1 MSAPFVHLHLHS
13 EYSLADS
20 TIRIAELVKRCVAL
34 GQPAV
39 ALTDIDNLFA
49 TVKFYKAAEA
59 AGLKPIIGADI
70 GLADGNEAASR
81 MTLLCR
87 DRSGYLTLS
96 RLLSR
101 AWMEGHRV
109 DGVVVRPQWLREDN
123 GGLFALAGR
132 HSLAGRLATSSRH
145 ELAEAWLA
153 DWQGS
158 FGDRLHLELTRTG
171 RDGEEAFNTFALHAA
186 TKRGIAVIASNDA
199 RFLDADG
206 FEAHEARVCISTGR
220 VLDDPKRPKD
230 YSPEQYLKSSQQMA
244 ELFADIPDAIS
255 NAVALATRCNVELKL
270 GQYALPAFPVPSE
283 HTIESWLRKQS
294 REGLARRLEKAPLAQ
309 GKSREVYDARLETE
323 LGVILTMGFPGYFLI
338 VADFINWAKRH
349 DIPVGPGRGSG
360 AGSLVAWALGITD
373 LDPLPYDL
381 LFERF
386 LNPERVSM
394 PDFDIDF
401 CMDRRDEVIDY
412 VARKYGRDKVS
423 QIITYGTMAAK
434 AVVRDTGRVLGHPYG
449 FVDSIAKLIPMTLG
463 ICLDDALGESEAARK
478 NPTLASTELIE
489 RYRSE
494 DDVRDLLDLARS
506 LEDLT
511 RNAGKHAGGVV
522 IAPSPLSD
530 FCPLFAEHDGQ
541 GRGKSPVTQFDKDDV
556 EAIGLVKF
564 DFLGLRT
571 LTIIDWAVK
580 AINKRRQASV
590 SLLPLAGRGGALA
603 NQGSR
608 DDERLSAMREGRG
621 AERGGPAPEKRRP
634 DEGAPQAPLDITT
647 LPLDDTATYELFTRG
662 DSVAVFQF
670 ESRGMRE
677 LLKRARPDTFEDI
690 IALAALFRPGPLGSG
705 MDKDWVDR
713 KHGNAAVS
721 YAHPLLEPVLAPTY
735 GVIVYQEQVMQIAQV
750 LAGYSLGGADLLR
763 RAMGKKNA
771 TEMAKERAK
780 FEDGCAQRGIATRVA
795 SPIFDLM
802 EKFAEYGFNKSHS
815 AAYALVAYQTAW
827 LKVHYPAE
835 FMAAVLSSDMDN
847 TDKVVGFLDEARVMG
862 LTVLPPDVD
871 ASAYLFEAIDLPRP
885 DLPTHVTSQASP
897 VRHMSGLAADQSA
910 AVASDSRA
918 AHPCAATTIRYGL
931 GAVKGVGRGACEA
944 IVQARRAGPFVDLLD
959 FCKRVDSGK
968 LNRRALEALAQAGAL
983 DRLGKNRASLMLQ
996 LPEVLKATDQLA
1008 RERAAGQ
1015 CSLFGGGLSGE
1026 RMPGNAEAA
1035 TPALHIDLPETDEWP
1050 LAQLLNGERDT
1061 LGHYL
1066 SGHPFDPYRE
1076 ELRGLVGHDLGDLER
1091 IWEARP
1097 ESARGGWRPELDT
1110 IVAGQVVAMR
1120 KKGDSQM
1127 FVQIEDGRGRLECAF
1142 FGETYSEFAAL
1153 IARDRLLVL
1162 QGGLREDAFSGG
1174 FAFKVQRCW
1183 DYAQVCT
1190 RFSQRL
1196 AIRLDLRVPGSWQ
1209 RVDALLARQRP
1220 GQTPLRLDL
1229 LRDGVAGTLDL
1240 NGTQSV
1246 RVDAD
1251 LVGTLR
1257 AQPGVRAVKLTL
1269 GKPWGN

>member
-1 MSAPFVHLHLHS
+1 MSARFVHLHLHS

-20 TIRIAELVKRCVAL
+20 TIRIGDLVKRCAAL

-39 ALTDIDNLFA
+39 ALTDIDNMFA
-49 TVKFYKAAEA
+49 AVKFYKAAEG

-70 GLADGNEAASR
+70 GLADGNEATSR

-87 DRSGYLTLS
+87 DRTGYLTLS

-109 DGVVVRPQWLREDN
+109 EGVAVRPEWLREDN
-123 GGLFALAGR
+123 AGLFALAGR
-132 HSLAGRLATSSRH
+132 GSLAGRLIASNRH

-153 DWQGS
+153 DWRGT
-158 FGDRLHLELTRTG
+158 FGDRLHLELTRSG
-171 RDGEEAFNTFALHAA
+171 REGEEAFNAFAVAA
-186 TKRGIAVIASNDA
+186 ASTRSLPLIATNDA
-199 RFLDADG
+199 RFLDPDG
-206 FEAHEARVCISTGR
+206 FDAHEARVCISTGR
-220 VLDDPKRPKD
+220 VLDDPKRPRE
-230 YSPEQYLKSSQQMA
+230 YSPEQYLKSSEQMV
-244 ELFADIPDAIS
+244 ELFADLPDAID
-255 NAVALATRCNVELKL
+255 NGIALATRCNVEMHL
-270 GQYALPAFPVPSE
+270 GTYYLPAFPVPSE
-283 HTIESWLRKQS
+283 HTIESWLRNCA
-294 REGLARRLEKAPLAQ
+294 REGLAKRLEKAPLAP
-309 GKSREVYDARLETE
+309 GKSRQVYDERLEIE
-323 LGVILTMGFPGYFLI
+323 LDVIIKMGFPGYFLI
-338 VADFINWAKRH
+338 VADFINWGKEQG
-349 DIPVGPGRGSG
+349 IPVGPGRGSG

-412 VARKYGRDKVS
+412 VARKYGRDRVS

-449 FVDSIAKLIPMTLG
+449 FVDSIAKLIPNTLG
-463 ICLDDALGESEAARK
+463 ISLDDALGNSDAAK
-478 NPTLASTELIE
+478 KDSNLASADLIQ

-494 DDVRDLLDLARS
+494 DEVRDLLDLALS

-530 FCPLFAEHDGQ
+530 FCPLFAEHDGE

-556 EAIGLVKF
+556 EAVGLVKF

-580 AINKRRQASV
+580 AINVRRA
-590 SLLPLAGRGGALA
+590 ATG
-603 NQGSR
+603 
-608 DDERLSAMREGRG
+608 EE
-621 AERGGPAPEKRRP
+621 
-634 DEGAPQAPLDITT
+634 PLDITA
-647 LPLDDTATYELFTRG
+647 LPLDDKPSYDLFSRG
-662 DSVAVFQF
+662 DTVAVFQF

-677 LLKRARPDTFEDI
+677 LLKRAKPDTFEDI

-713 KHGNAAVS
+713 KHGNAEVT
-721 YAHPLLEPVLAPTY
+721 YPHPSLEPVLGPTY

-750 LAGYSLGGADLLR
+750 LAGYSLGGADMLR
-763 RAMGKKNA
+763 RAMGKKKPE
-771 TEMAKERAK
+771 EMAKERAK
-780 FEDGCAQRGIATRVA
+780 FETGCAERQIEAKVA

-835 FMAAVLSSDMDN
+835 FMAAVMSSDMDN
-847 TDKVVGFLDEARVMG
+847 TDKVTGFLDEARVMG

-871 ASAYLFEAIDLPRP
+871 ASPYMFEATTP
-885 DLPTHVTSQASP
+885 D
-897 VRHMSGLAADQSA
+897 
-910 AVASDSRA
+910 
-918 AHPCAATTIRYGL
+918 TIRYGI

-944 IVQARRAGPFVDLLD
+944 IVEARRAGPFVDLLD

-968 LNRRALEALAQAGAL
+968 LNRRALEALTQAGAL
-983 DRLGKNRASLMLQ
+983 DRLGRNRASLMLQ

-1015 CSLFGGGLSGE
+1015 VSLFGGGES
-1026 RMPGNAEAA
+1026 A
-1035 TPALHIDLPETDEWP
+1035 PALRLDLPEADEWP
-1050 LAQLLNGERDT
+1050 LAQLLSGERDT

-1066 SGHPFDPYRE
+1066 SGHPFDPYRD
-1076 ELRGLVGHDLGDLER
+1076 ELRGLLGYDLGEIER
-1091 IWEARP
+1091 IWESRP
-1097 ESARGGWRPELDT
+1097 ESARSGWRPEMEMA
-1110 IVAGQVVAMR
+1110 IAGLVVGLR

-1127 FVQIEDGRGRLECAF
+1127 FVQLEDGRGRIECGF
-1142 FGETYSEFAAL
+1142 FAESYAEFAQIL
-1153 IARDRLLVL
+1153 VRDRLLVI

-1174 FAFKVQRCW
+1174 FSLKAVRCW
-1183 DYAQVCT
+1183 DYAQVCA
-1190 RFSQRL
+1190 RHAQRL
-1196 AIRLDLRVPGSWQ
+1196 SLRLDLRVPGTLQ
-1209 RVDALLARQRP
+1209 RVDAMLARQRP
-1220 GQTPLRLDL
+1220 GSTPLRLDL
-1229 LRDGVAGTLDL
+1229 LREGAAGMLDL
-1240 NGTQSV
+1240 NGTSSV
-1246 RVDAD
+1246 RIDPD
-1251 LVGTLR
+1251 LPGNLR
-1257 AQPGVRAVKLTL
+1257 ALPGVRAVKLAL
-1269 GKPWGN
+1269 AKPWVN

>member
-1 MSAPFVHLHLHS
+1 MPARFIHLHLHS
-13 EYSLADS
+13 EFSLVDS
-20 TIRIAELVKRCVAL
+20 TIRIDELVKRCVAL
-34 GQPAV
+34 DQPAV
-39 ALTDIDNLFA
+39 ALTDVNNLFA
-49 TVKFYKAAEA
+49 AVKFYKKAEA
-59 AGLKPIIGADI
+59 AGIKPILGADI
-70 GLADGNEAASR
+70 DLADGNEAPSR
-81 MTLLCR
+81 LTLLCR
-87 DRSGYLTLS
+87 DRTGYLTLS

-101 AWMEGHRV
+101 MWMEGHRV
-109 DGVVVRPQWLREDN
+109 DGVTMRPEWLRADN
-123 GGLFALAGR
+123 AGLFALVGR
-132 HSLAGRLATSSRH
+132 QSLAGRLATGSRP

-153 DWQGS
+153 DWQGA

-171 RDGEEAFNTFALHAA
+171 RSDEEAFNAFALHASS
-186 TKRGIAVIASNDA
+186 KRGLPVIASNDA

-230 YSPEQYLKSSQQMA
+230 YSAEQYLKSSEEMA
-244 ELFADIPDAIS
+244 ALFADVPDAID
-255 NAVALATRCNVELKL
+255 NTLALATRCNVEMKL
-270 GQYALPAFPVPSE
+270 GEYALPAFPVPSE
-283 HTIESWLRKQS
+283 HTIESWLRNS
-294 REGLARRLEKAPLAQ
+294 AREGLAKRLETAPLAE

-323 LGVILTMGFPGYFLI
+323 LDVIIEMGFPGYFLI
-338 VADFINWAKRH
+338 VADFINWGKAQG
-349 DIPVGPGRGSG
+349 IPVGPGRGSG

-412 VARKYGRDKVS
+412 VARKYGRDRVS

-434 AVVRDTGRVLGHPYG
+434 AVVRDCGRVLGHPYG
-449 FVDSIAKLIPMTLG
+449 FVDSIAKLIPLTLG
-463 ICLDDALGESEAARK
+463 ISLGDALGESEAARK
-478 NPTLASTELIE
+478 NPTLASSELVE

-530 FCPLFAEHDGQ
+530 FCPLFAEHDGE

-556 EAIGLVKF
+556 EAVGLVKF

-580 AINKRRQASV
+580 AINNRRQASA
-590 SLLPLAGRGGALA
+590 SLLPYTGEGA
-603 NQGSR
+603 
-608 DDERLSAMREGRG
+608 
-621 AERGGPAPEKRRP
+621 RRA
-634 DEGAPQAPLDITT
+634 DEGTRNAHPGASTTETLAPLDITT
-647 LPLDDTATYELFTRG
+647 LPLDDPATYALFARG
-662 DSVAVFQF
+662 EAVAVFQF

-677 LLKRARPDTFEDI
+677 LLKRAKPDTFEDI

-721 YAHPLLEPVLAPTY
+721 FPHPSLEPVLAPTY
-735 GVIVYQEQVMQIAQV
+735 GVIVYQEQVMQIAQA

-771 TEMAKERAK
+771 AEMAKERAK
-780 FEDGCAQRGIATRVA
+780 FEAGCEARGIPGKVA

-847 TDKVVGFLDEARVMG
+847 TDKVTGFLDECRVMG

-871 ASAYLFEAIDLPRP
+871 ASGYMFEAIDAPAESADALK
-885 DLPTHVTSQASP
+885 TSDT
-897 VRHMSGLAADQSA
+897 AAKADGPA
-910 AVASDSRA
+910 A
-918 AHPCAATTIRYGL
+918 AHTVRYGL

-944 IVQARRAGPFVDLLD
+944 IVEARHAGPFADLLD

-968 LNRRALEALAQAGAL
+968 LNRRALEALTHAGAL
-983 DRLGKNRASLMLQ
+983 DKLGRNRASLMLQ
-996 LPEVLKATDQLA
+996 LPEVVRATEQLA
-1008 RERAAGQ
+1008 REREAGQ
-1015 CSLFGGGLSGE
+1015 VSLFGGGES
-1026 RMPGNAEAA
+1026 AA
-1035 TPALHIDLPETDEWP
+1035 PALRLDLKETDEFP
-1050 LAQLLNGERDT
+1050 LGQLLAGERET

-1076 ELRGLVGHDLGDLER
+1076 ELHGLTGHDLGDLEK
-1091 IWEARP
+1091 IWENRP
-1097 ESARGGWRPELDT
+1097 DSARSGWRPELET
-1110 IVAGQVVAMR
+1110 VIAGQVVAIR

-1127 FVQIEDGRGRLECAF
+1127 FVQIEDGRGRLEVAF
-1142 FGETYSEFAAL
+1142 FSEAYSEYRTL
-1153 IARDRLLVL
+1153 VTRDRLLVV

-1174 FAFKVQRCW
+1174 FALEAARCW
-1183 DYAQVCT
+1183 DYSQICAQHA
-1190 RFSQRL
+1190 RRL
-1196 AIRLDLRVPGSWQ
+1196 SLRLDLRVPGIWN
-1209 RVDALLARQRP
+1209 RVDGLLAKHRP
-1220 GQTPLRLDL
+1220 GLTPLRLDL
-1229 LRDGVAGTLDL
+1229 LRLGAAGMIDL
-1240 NGTQSV
+1240 NGSHSV
-1246 RVDAD
+1246 RVDAE

-1257 AQPGVRAVKLTL
+1257 AVPGVKAVKLAL
-1269 GKPWGN
+1269 GRPWD

>member
-1 MSAPFVHLHLHS
+1 MSARFAHLHLHS
-13 EYSLADS
+13 EFSLADS
-20 TIRIAELVKRCVAL
+20 TIRIGELVKRCVAL

-39 ALTDIDNLFA
+39 ALTDINNLFA
-49 TVKFYKAAEA
+49 AVKFYKAAE
-59 AGLKPIIGADI
+59 GKGIKPILGADVT
-70 GLADGNEAASR
+70 LADGNEAGSR
-81 MTLLCR
+81 LTLLCR
-87 DRSGYLTLS
+87 DRGGYLTLS

-101 AWMEGHRV
+101 MWMEGHRTDSV
-109 DGVVVRPQWLREDN
+109 ALRPEWLREDN
-123 GGLFALAGR
+123 GGLFALAGV
-132 HSLAGRLATSSRH
+132 HSLAGKLATSHRH
-145 ELAEAWLA
+145 ELAEAWIA
-153 DWQGS
+153 DWQGAL
-158 FGDRLHLELTRTG
+158 GDRLHLELTRTG
-171 RDGEEAFNTFALHAA
+171 RDGEEAFNAFALQASA
-186 TKRGIAVIASNDA
+186 RRGLPVVASNDA

-220 VLDDPKRPKD
+220 VLDDPKRPHD
-230 YSPEQYLKSSQQMA
+230 YTPGQYLKSSQQMA
-244 ELFADIPDAIS
+244 ELFADVPDAID
-255 NAVALATRCNVELKL
+255 NAMALATRCNVELKL
-270 GQYALPAFPVPSE
+270 GEYALPAFPVPSD
-283 HTIESWLRKQS
+283 HTIESWLRSQS
-294 REGLARRLEKAPLAQ
+294 REGLDQRLEKAPLAP
-309 GKSREVYDARLETE
+309 GKTRADYDARLDIE
-323 LGVILTMGFPGYFLI
+323 LDVIIQMGFPGYFLI
-338 VADFINWAKRH
+338 VADFINWGKAQG
-349 DIPVGPGRGSG
+349 IPVGPGRGSG

-412 VARKYGRDKVS
+412 VARKYGRDRVS

-463 ICLDDALGESEAARK
+463 VCLDDALGESEAARK
-478 NPTLASTELIE
+478 NPTLASSELIE

-494 DDVRDLLDLARS
+494 DEVRDLLDLARS

-530 FCPLFAEHDGQ
+530 FCPLFAEHDGE

-556 EAIGLVKF
+556 EAVGLVKF

-580 AINKRRQASV
+580 AINVRRAKEAGAPPEAARGAAAALLLKPTSNDAAAA
-590 SLLPLAGRGGALA
+590 LLPQAG
-603 NQGSR
+603 
-608 DDERLSAMREGRG
+608 
-621 AERGGPAPEKRRP
+621 
-634 DEGAPQAPLDITT
+634 EGARRADAPQEAPLGCEGTRDSDATNPASAYAPLDITA
-647 LPLDDTATYELFTRG
+647 LPLDDKATYDLFARG
-662 DSVAVFQF
+662 EGVAVFQF

-677 LLKRARPDTFEDI
+677 LLKRAKPDTFEDI

-713 KHGNAAVS
+713 KHGNAEVS
-721 YAHPLLEPVLAPTY
+721 YPHPALETVLKPTY
-735 GVIVYQEQVMQIAQV
+735 GVIVYQEQVMQIAQE

-771 TEMAKERAK
+771 VEMAKERAK
-780 FEDGCAQRGIATRVA
+780 FEAGAEQRGVNPRVA
-795 SPIFDLM
+795 SQIFDLM

-847 TDKVVGFLDEARVMG
+847 TDKVVGFLDECRVMG
-862 LTVLPPDVD
+862 LKVLPPDVD
-871 ASAYLFEAIDLPRP
+871 SSGYMFEAVAAEPG
-885 DLPTHVTSQASP
+885 SQANP
-897 VRHMSGLAADQSA
+897 G
-910 AVASDSRA
+910 
-918 AHPCAATTIRYGL
+918 PGTIRYGL

-944 IVQARRAGPFVDLLD
+944 IVQARRAGPFDGLLD

-968 LNRRALEALAQAGAL
+968 LNRRALEALTQAGAM

-996 LPEVLKATDQLA
+996 LPEAIKATEQLA

-1015 CSLFGGGLSGE
+1015 NSLFGGFQ
-1026 RMPGNAEAA
+1026 AA
-1035 TPALHIDLPETDEWP
+1035 APALHLDLPETDEFP
-1050 LAQLLNGERDT
+1050 LVQLLNGERDT

-1066 SGHPFDPYRE
+1066 SGHPFDPYRD
-1076 ELRGLVGHDLGDLER
+1076 ELQALVGHHLGDLDK
-1091 IWEARP
+1091 IWDNRP
-1097 ESARGGWRPELDT
+1097 ESARSGWRPELDT
-1110 IVAGQVVAMR
+1110 VVAGQVVALR
-1120 KKGDSQM
+1120 KKGDAQM

-1142 FGETYSEFAAL
+1142 FSETYTDFAAL
-1153 IARDRLLVL
+1153 IARDRLLVI

-1174 FAFKVQRCW
+1174 FALKVARCW
-1183 DYAQVCT
+1183 DYAQICA
-1190 RFSQRL
+1190 RHAQRL
-1196 AIRLDLRVPGSWQ
+1196 SLRLDLRVPGTLQ
-1209 RVDALLARQRP
+1209 RVDDLLSRHRP
-1220 GQTPLRLDL
+1220 GQTPIRFDL
-1229 LRDGVAGTLDL
+1229 LRPGAAGTLDL
-1240 NGTQSV
+1240 NGTSSV

-1251 LVGTLR
+1251 LMGMLR
-1257 AQPGVRAVKLTL
+1257 SVPGVLAVRLSL
-1269 GKPWGN
+1269 ARPW